1 VVPGRRYKIT
11 RRCLERRFFMTP
23 DTPEVEQ
30 ILGYILGFCLDH
42 YVLELHAACFMS
54 NHYHLDV
61 TDPYGQFPAFKCKF
75 NSLVAKALNAHRGRF
90 DCFWSADAPC
100 DVELVS
106 DEDVVDR
113 MAYTLA
119 NPVTAGLVRR
129 AGRWPGF
136 TTAGDAFGTQLK
148 FSRPVGYFDSS
159 NPNVPD
165 EVSVTLVRPKVMLEL
180 SDAEFQELLEDKVR
194 MREVAAGAELRAHNR
209 RFLGEARVLRQRWQ
223 DRPGT
228 REPRFETRPRI
239 AASSSW
245 ARVAAEQ
252 RDRDWEAEYAAAWE
266 AQLRREPAVFPYG
279 TYAEHRFRNVRVAAP
294 SG

>member
-1 VVPGRRYKIT
+1 WSGRGDSKIGNLARADRVRAGRTRSEGPEPTDEPPELEIRRVDARLRLGGRRGSVPSRSTSSQRRERNRSKASSRPHRRVRARAVVPGRRYKIT

-148 FSRPVGYFDSS
+148 FSRP
-159 NPNVPD
+159 
-165 EVSVTLVRPKVMLEL
+165 
-180 SDAEFQELLEDKVR
+180 
-194 MREVAAGAELRAHNR
+194 
-209 RFLGEARVLRQRWQ
+209 
-223 DRPGT
+223 
-228 REPRFETRPRI
+228 
-239 AASSSW
+239 
-245 ARVAAEQ
+245 
-252 RDRDWEAEYAAAWE
+252 
-266 AQLRREPAVFPYG
+266 
-279 TYAEHRFRNVRVAAP
+279 
-294 SG
+294 